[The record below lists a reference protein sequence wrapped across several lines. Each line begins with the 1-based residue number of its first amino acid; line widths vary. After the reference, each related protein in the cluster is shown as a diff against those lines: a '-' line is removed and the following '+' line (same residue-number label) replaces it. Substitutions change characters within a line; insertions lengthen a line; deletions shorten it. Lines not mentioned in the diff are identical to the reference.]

1 MTRGQSLICS
11 CPPLF
16 WCKNRAQQNPSH
28 HLIILH
34 SIRYVRYVP
43 QFRGYTFLDRF
54 LVPFLMAP
62 TLKADDVAT
71 LAFAQSEVRKH
82 DPKRE
87 SPSSVTRK
95 SSSSVTRTRFL
106 GCDPVPRLWR
116 EVCFCVVGVA
126 LSAIDGLLVWH
137 VLCLVTSTLHFCR
150 FSSDLTS
157 FFLVWWACRACVYRN
172 MNVIIP
178 PTPPHPTPPHPTP
191 PHPTP
196 PHPTPPIVNH
206 DERAAL
212 VWWACRACV
221 CTGTWTLLSH
231 PAPPPYPTHRK
242 THRWGENGVA
252 DEGKSGVFWGH
263 RWGGFGVTDEG
274 LTPKMAL
281 WLTPVFKQN
290 EFLLGEDPRQSQ
302 T

>member
-1 MTRGQSLICS
+1 MIRDDFHILGIGWNYQTVLCNYMNTYWYDDIWYGHTRSYAVKNKYITFFVARTD
-11 CPPLF
+11 PFPLMALTVPSQKRWPSGNHGLAENVHVQEVSDLHMDIWVISHGYVRWPEGRVWF
-16 WCKNRAQQNPSH
+16 VLVHHFFGAKIGHSKNPSH

-43 QFRGYTFLDRF
+43 QFWGYTFLDRF

-191 PHPTP
+191 PHPP
-196 PHPTPPIVNH
+196 
-206 DERAAL
+206 
-212 VWWACRACV
+212 
-221 CTGTWTLLSH
+221 
-231 PAPPPYPTHRK
+231 
-242 THRWGENGVA
+242 
-252 DEGKSGVFWGH
+252 
-263 RWGGFGVTDEG
+263 
-274 LTPKMAL
+274 
-281 WLTPVFKQN
+281 Q
-290 EFLLGEDPRQSQ
+290 
-302 T
+302 

>member
-43 QFRGYTFLDRF
+43 QFWGYTFLDRF

-150 FSSDLTS
+150 FSSDLT
-157 FFLVWWACRACVYRN
+157 FF
-172 MNVIIP
+172 
-178 PTPPHPTPPHPTP
+178 
-191 PHPTP
+191 
-196 PHPTPPIVNH
+196 
-206 DERAAL
+206 L

-274 LTPKMAL
+274 LTPKNGSM
-281 WLTPVFKQN
+281 V
-290 EFLLGEDPRQSQ
+290 DPGF
-302 T
+302 